1 MKRLSVICK
10 PWDLVVV
17 PFPFTE
23 KIAAKRRPA
32 LVLSREV
39 FNKSGHTIFTMITTK
54 AHQPWPGDTEIVQYE
69 TAGLQFPCIVRLK
82 MFTLDNR
89 LVLRK
94 IGSLA
99 QDDAKKVEEYLR
111 FFLV

>member
-1 MKRLSVICK
+1 MGSCCRS
-10 PWDLVVV
+10 
-17 PFPFTE
+17 FPVHR
-23 KIAAKRRPA
+23 KITAKRRPA

-39 FNKSGHTIFTMITTK
+39 FNKNGHTIFTMITTK

-69 TAGLQFPCIVRLK
+69 AAGLQFPCIVRLK

-89 LVLRK
+89 LVLMK

-99 QDDAKKVEEYLR
+99 QDDAKKVEGYLR
-111 FFLV
+111 LSLV